1 LFFINKIVYIY
12 TIIIKTKTEIMG
24 KINIFLNL
32 EDLNNPKL
40 EITENKKRKKK
51 SDDKFYEN
59 LNKYKDFI

>member
-1 LFFINKIVYIY
+1 MFFINKIVYIY

>member
-1 LFFINKIVYIY
+1 
-12 TIIIKTKTEIMG
+12 MD

-51 SDDKFYEN
+51 SDDKFYKN